1 VSAFNCYSTVAARWR
16 WLRWL
21 CCCAVLLNFAFIFV
35 AMLLPLLPQ
44 LPRVRPRATAT
55 MG

>member
-1 VSAFNCYSTVAARWR
+1 LALAAVALL
-16 WLRWL
+16 LRRL
-21 CCCAVLLNFAFIFV
+21 PNFAFIFV